1 MINVVAFPWH
11 NCTEE
16 CDVSV
21 SSRLVSG
28 GAEEAGMKGWRGRSR
43 IPPEGAKARFTR
55 VSRGLAPQV
64 SFFSSPCHHQQ
75 HIHSSIYGG
84 VRPSLSTDEAGIHRT
99 DIAAEAEVAAAAL
112 QAVAQ
117 GTRGFGVSRSLAYK

>member
-64 SFFSSPCHHQQ
+64 STQKGLVCLRLMDAS
-75 HIHSSIYGG
+75 
-84 VRPSLSTDEAGIHRT
+84 
-99 DIAAEAEVAAAAL
+99 
-112 QAVAQ
+112 
-117 GTRGFGVSRSLAYK
+117 GTAWLDDVQITEIK

>member
-28 GAEEAGMKGWRGRSR
+28 GAEEAGMKGWREHAPVE
-43 IPPEGAKARFTR
+43 IWYNTHVFL
-55 VSRGLAPQV
+55 RGGL
-64 SFFSSPCHHQQ
+64 SF
-75 HIHSSIYGG
+75 
-84 VRPSLSTDEAGIHRT
+84 RT
-99 DIAAEAEVAAAAL
+99 ES
-112 QAVAQ
+112 
-117 GTRGFGVSRSLAYK
+117 G